1 MRSSCRL
8 KILFIP
14 NYDVTTASDIIPA
27 AELSQQISTAGME
40 ASGTGNMKLALN
52 GALTIGTM
60 DGANVEMREHV
71 GAENIF
77 IFGHTAEDLRRL
89 DARRYNPRRHYQSN
103 KRLKRVIDMIANGY
117 FSPEEPHRYR
127 PITDSLLGSDHFKI
141 LADFQSYM
149 DMSDRVDSI
158 YQLPEIWNQMAIL
171 NTARMGF
178 FSSDRTISEYAEK
191 VWQVS
196 PVPRQ

>member
-1 MRSSCRL
+1 
-8 KILFIP
+8 
-14 NYDVTTASDIIPA
+14 
-27 AELSQQISTAGME
+27 
-40 ASGTGNMKLALN
+40 
-52 GALTIGTM
+52 
-60 DGANVEMREHV
+60 
-71 GAENIF
+71 
-77 IFGHTAEDLRRL
+77 
-89 DARRYNPRRHYQSN
+89 
-103 KRLKRVIDMIANGY
+103 MIANGY